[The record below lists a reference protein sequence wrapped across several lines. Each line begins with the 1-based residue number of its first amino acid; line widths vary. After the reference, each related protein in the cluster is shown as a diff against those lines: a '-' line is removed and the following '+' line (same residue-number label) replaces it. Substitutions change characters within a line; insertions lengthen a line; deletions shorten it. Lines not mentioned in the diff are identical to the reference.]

1 MVVNSFVGRRRR
13 SSIYSGVLWWAHVE
27 VSRGV
32 VHKHVL
38 SLTLGAVIVNIVH
51 GSDCELGFVL
61 ICSCRRRRLCV
72 LVVRL
77 RSGLA
82 FEAC

>member
-1 MVVNSFVGRRRR
+1 M
-13 SSIYSGVLWWAHVE
+13 
-27 VSRGV
+27 

-38 SLTLGAVIVNIVH
+38 PLTLGAVIVNIVH
-51 GSDCELGFVL
+51 GSDCKLGSVL
-61 ICSCRRRRLCV
+61 IRGCRRRRLCV